1 MMIYEKEL
9 YHYLIL
15 HFPIALFITGYI
27 FDLLYVFIGNDL
39 FYRFGF
45 WNLGIGIITGVFA
58 IITGFITD
66 NSLVGHMENP
76 FPIWTTHGTHMIA
89 AIVIFY
95 IIFLLRF
102 FFEQNINK
110 KYLFIIHSL
119 AIMFFIHGAHIG
131 LKLADHL

>member
-1 MMIYEKEL
+1 MFDQGHNI
-9 YHYLIL
+9 
-15 HFPIALFITGYI
+15 ITVI
-27 FDLLYVFIGNDL
+27 LYVFIGNNL
-39 FYRFGF
+39 FYKFGF
-45 WNLGIGIITGVFA
+45 WNLGIGIITGVFT
-58 IITGFITD
+58 IIAGFITD

-119 AIMFFIHGAHIG
+119 AVMFFIHGAHIG

>member
-27 FDLLYVFIGNDL
+27 FDLLYVLIGNNM
-39 FYRFGF
+39 FYKFGF
-45 WNLGIGIITGVFA
+45 WNLGIGIITGVFT
-58 IITGFITD
+58 IIAGFITD

-76 FPIWTTHGTHMIA
+76 FPIWTTHGTHMIV
-89 AIVIFY
+89 AIIIFY

-119 AIMFFIHGAHIG
+119 AVMFFIHGAHIG

>member
-15 HFPIALFITGYI
+15 HFPIALFITGYF
-27 FDLLYVFIGNDL
+27 FDLLDVLIGNDL
-39 FYRFGF
+39 FYKFGF
-45 WNLGIGIITGVFA
+45 WNLGIGIITGVFT
-58 IITGFITD
+58 IIAGFITD

-76 FPIWTTHGTHMIA
+76 FPIWTTHGTHMIT
-89 AIVIFY
+89 AIIIFY

-119 AIMFFIHGAHIG
+119 AVMFFIHGAHIG

>member
-27 FDLLYVFIGNDL
+27 FDLLYVLIGNDL
-39 FYRFGF
+39 FYKFGF
-45 WNLGIGIITGVFA
+45 WNLGIGIITGVFT
-58 IITGFITD
+58 IIAGFITD

-76 FPIWTTHGTHMIA
+76 FPIWTTHGTHMIV
-89 AIVIFY
+89 AIIIFY